1 MHLLSEMW
9 NFEILYAKLI
19 VGPAATE
26 QCQIDV
32 ALISL
37 IKLLNGKLG
46 SSNSHLFTSFGMTRP
61 GFKPR
66 PPNYCANKPDL
77 CTDPMHICII
87 IYKLR
92 KLRMHFDREHHRWTA
107 CQFCCDHAFFGQDGG
122 GGQDSALL
130 TKPYEDSRGTR
141 FLQHYNFC
149 RENIH
154 AYTCMIEQVSS
165 WKYGKRVYLHLECK

>member
-122 GGQDSALL
+122 GARFRPINQALWGL
-130 TKPYEDSRGTR
+130 KGHMLPAT
-141 FLQHYNFC
+141 LQLLQGKYTC
-149 RENIH
+149 I
-154 AYTCMIEQVSS
+154 YTCMIEQVSS